1 MTAIINKITYS
12 YKVSQ
17 DYNSEGTF
25 YSACINKV
33 NGNAI
38 SYLEHNLIFSEDKNG
53 AQIIADSSKELNR
66 IITDLQKENSLYI
79 VDTEFYNEPIQ

>member
-17 DYNSEGTF
+17 DYNSEGTLL
-25 YSACINKV
+25 CINKV

-38 SYLEHNLIFSEDKNG
+38 SYLEHNLIFSEENG

-66 IITDLQKENSLYI
+66 IITDLQKKTLC
-79 VDTEFYNEPIQ
+79 T

>member
-1 MTAIINKITYS
+1 MTAIINEITYS

-17 DYNSEGTF
+17 DYNSEGVF

-33 NGNAI
+33 NGNTV

-53 AQIIADSSKELNR
+53 VQIIADSSKELNR
-66 IITDLQKENSLYI
+66 IIFELQNENSLYL
-79 VDTEFYNEPIQ
+79 VDTEFYNETIQ

>member
-25 YSACINKV
+25 TLLVLIV

-38 SYLEHNLIFSEDKNG
+38 SYLEHNLIFSEDKN
-53 AQIIADSSKELNR
+53 SNYSR
-66 IITDLQKENSLYI
+66 
-79 VDTEFYNEPIQ
+79 